1 MTPALAHT
9 RQGVLYPILMKLLTV
24 IFALAILVSGA
35 AHAQKIHRWVDK
47 DGNIHYGQTVP
58 PEYADQLEGNRE
70 RATEQAAAT
79 QGGYNE
85 EELARRK
92 EQARQQDADRTLLRT
107 YLSVEEIETVRD
119 KRIDQLQAR
128 DFVTE
133 RYLKSLNDQ
142 LAVMETEAVDYA
154 AANSKPGEPAQLPA
168 DLEGDIVSTRA
179 SIEDY
184 EGRLAK
190 SRAEQDRIRA
200 KFDADIT
207 RFRELKGLP
216 PAE

>member
-1 MTPALAHT
+1 MTVSLART
-9 RQGVLYPILMKLLTV
+9 QQVVLYPILMKLITV
-24 IFALAILVSGA
+24 ICALAILACGT

-47 DGNIHYGQTVP
+47 DGNVHYGHTVP
-58 PEYADQLEGNRE
+58 PEYADQLESNKERE
-70 RATEQAAAT
+70 TEQAAAT
-79 QGGYNE
+79 GASNQ
-85 EELARRK
+85 EELDRRK
-92 EQARQQDADRTLLRT
+92 AQAQRQDADRTLLRT
-107 YLSVEEIETVRD
+107 YLSVEEIETIRD
-119 KRIDQLQAR
+119 KRVDQLQAR

-168 DLEGDIVSTRA
+168 ELERDIVSTRA

-200 KFDADIT
+200 KFDADIA